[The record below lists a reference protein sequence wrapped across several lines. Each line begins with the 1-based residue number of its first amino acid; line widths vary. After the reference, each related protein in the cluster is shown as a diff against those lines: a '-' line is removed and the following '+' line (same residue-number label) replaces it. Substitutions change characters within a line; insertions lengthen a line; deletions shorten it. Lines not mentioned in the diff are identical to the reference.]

1 MSLFT
6 MDSGACRQCTKNG
19 KCEHQKKITKTIIEE
34 RKKIAGVTNNSVLMS
49 VSYLGRMTEKEF
61 INAKQ

>member
-19 KCEHQKKITKTIIEE
+19 KCEHQKKITKTISTMLYEI
-34 RKKIAGVTNNSVLMS
+34 NNDAPDDEVVGTVILTCNR
-49 VSYLGRMTEKEF
+49 GGE
-61 INAKQ
+61 